1 MHQSCTTERVL
12 CCHIFHQILP
22 YTQYQTYRQPLPS
35 QEFQSFHAVLNNVSC
50 HIACL
55 LKFKKSN
62 VMRKAF
68 ICNREKSIVITEDS
82 FSCIHLPTRR
92 MACYI
97 WNNRSCKMFVF
108 HGFTKSNI
116 IYAKPIS
123 EVFCLMVTCK
133 TWLTNGISN
142 FMIYGI
148 CILVT

>member
-1 MHQSCTTERVL
+1 MSLGMGAVMHQSCTTERVL

-68 ICNREKSIVITEDS
+68 ICKREK
-82 FSCIHLPTRR
+82 
-92 MACYI
+92 
-97 WNNRSCKMFVF
+97 
-108 HGFTKSNI
+108 
-116 IYAKPIS
+116 IY
-123 EVFCLMVTCK
+123 C
-133 TWLTNGISN
+133 N
-142 FMIYGI
+142 
-148 CILVT
+148 